1 MNITINK
8 KDLIVYEEDEE
19 VILVNLVKNN
29 FHGLDYTGSFIWKV
43 IEGTKEMD
51 NIMKILC
58 KRFNVEESEIKDDI
72 VEFILELEKLGA
84 VKVNGKKS

>member
-29 FHGLDYTGSFIWKV
+29 FHGLDYTGSSIWKV
-43 IEGTKEMD
+43 LEGTKEMD

-58 KRFNVEESEIKDDI
+58 KRFNVEESEINDDI

-84 VKVNGKKS
+84 VKVNGK